1 MEHTSFCVI
10 CYETLLKSNE
20 IQLDCNHSFCKKCIL
35 KYIELNIDNY
45 DIKLKNKTFINDYI
59 YELYNILK
67 CPLCRNN
74 INILQLKDSEFVI
87 NSIIG
92 NKDDLYKKELMYYSR
107 QPEYNEKYI
116 NNIILHSGKLKIKL
130 QDILDMMINSFD
142 LNVVKNY
149 TLQLHKVS
157 VEYTENE
164 ENTECLKNIILSLF
178 TNYYYSLHCYINT
191 TEFINFLNSFESNY
205 VVNNSYYNILEE
217 IIEIIKKDYTNYNL
231 ISLLSTFIFKY
242 LKSENLFSYKFMK
255 DFLILL
261 KFYNG
266 YSFKLNKECNDSIK
280 NILKSIYKNKVL
292 FLQQNSEEQYYI
304 LSIFLDI
311 NPEYLDYNFI
321 KELIS
326 CSKINDAH
334 LNELCLLCLEK
345 NEHELYRMFFSK
357 IKFLTCFDDILKLEN
372 NNDLIQYLNISKVL
386 KKIDVIQA
394 RIIFQLIFEKHL
406 EYNIEYINYIT
417 LIIEFLSYFEGK
429 NDNLE
434 FLNLDTLIFLKENNP
449 KFKKL
454 INDLCNTVIHIYS
467 KKFFSNYILNKNSL
481 IYDLIINNSQ
491 LSIEYII
498 CNKDINF
505 NQYYHKYTSNKIS
518 LFKKQKII
526 HLLCLS
532 ANTLE
537 YLMYMQRKKELV
549 YSLYHNSINTKNY
562 EGNFPLHILLKNK
575 NNFTILHEFIKL
587 FNYTIDYTSKDIL
600 GMSLCDYINKI
611 SLYS

>member
-20 IQLDCNHSFCKKCIL
+20 IQLDCNHFFCKKCIL

-45 DIKLKNKTFINDYI
+45 DIKLNNKTFINDYI

-74 INILQLKDSEFVI
+74 INILQLKESEFII
-87 NSIIG
+87 NNIIE
-92 NKDDLYKKELMYYSR
+92 NKDDLYKKELMYYSK
-107 QPEYNEKYI
+107 QLEYNEKYI
-116 NNIILHSGKLKIKL
+116 SNIILHSGKLKIEL
-130 QDILDMMINSFD
+130 TDILDMMINSFD
-142 LNVVKNY
+142 LNVIKNY
-149 TLQLHKVS
+149 TLELYKYPI
-157 VEYTENE
+157 EYNWWKQENI
-164 ENTECLKNIILSLF
+164 ECLKNIILSLF

-191 TEFINFLNSFESNY
+191 TEFINFLNSFEIKY
-205 VVNNSYYNILEE
+205 LVKNSDYNILEE
-217 IIEIIKKDYTNYNL
+217 IMVIIKKDYTNYNL
-231 ISLLSTFIFKY
+231 VSLLNSFIFKY
-242 LKSENLFSYKFMK
+242 LKCEVLFTYKFIK

-261 KFYNG
+261 KFYNS
-266 YSFKLNKECNDSIK
+266 YNFKLNKECNDSIK
-280 NILKSIYKNKVL
+280 NILKSVYKNKDI

-326 CSKINDAH
+326 CSKMSDMH
-334 LNELCLLCLEK
+334 LNELCLLSLEK
-345 NEHELYRMFFSK
+345 KEHELYRMFFSK
-357 IKFLTCFDDILKLEN
+357 ITILTCFDGILKLEN

-386 KKIDVIQA
+386 KKIDIIQA
-394 RIIFQLIFEKHL
+394 RNTFQLIFEKHF

-434 FLNLDTLIFLKENNP
+434 FINLDTLIFLKENNA

-454 INDLCNTVIHIYS
+454 INDLCNTIIHIYS
-467 KKFFSNYILNKNSL
+467 KKFFNNYILDKNSL

-537 YLMYMQRKKELV
+537 YLIYMQRKKELIH
-549 YSLYHNSINTKNY
+549 SLYHNSINTKNY

-575 NNFTILHEFIKL
+575 NNFTVLHEFIKL
-587 FNYTIDYTSKDIL
+587 FNYIIDYTSKDIL
-600 GMSLCDYINKI
+600 GLSLCDYMNKI
-611 SLYS
+611 SL